1 MKRKHIFQILI
12 VTLLAGYL
20 TVFYGMRNT
29 IDTSFEQHAVQAAT
43 QQISQLYSSSKR
55 TFLAKHLSRSM
66 VTAAQAKVNQ
76 LVHNVE
82 NRDQKKIVAKDKRDA
97 DAASNMLTIQEATN
111 AQSSNLAQIE
121 SEGTR
126 ASAAYKAIVAI
137 KPAFAADYQQAVTQ
151 LYKKSLAIAQIK
163 KLYNDQNLQ
172 HPKADLSS
180 SNIDLAINAIENV
193 ENQDFAKNV
202 LPLVQVAKK
211 SQANNDTT
219 VAMES
224 TDTSSTK
231 QTATTGRQNQQDTGE
246 PASGVSGNHATTAGQ
261 ASDQTSQPSQ
271 KAPSQPTT
279 SPSGTSSSTDN
290 NAGASASSSI
300 SASANKAEPMTAVL
314 SGGLYK
320 TYDDA
325 VASIKI
331 QGKAVDDMT
340 IRSVT
345 MSDGSFQWTW
355 GPNGDS
361 GSSSSKPSSSAPS
374 SSNPTGQDANKNS
387 QPQH

>member
-1 MKRKHIFQILI
+1 M
-12 VTLLAGYL
+12 
-20 TVFYGMRNT
+20 
-29 IDTSFEQHAVQAAT
+29 
-43 QQISQLYSSSKR
+43 
-55 TFLAKHLSRSM
+55 
-66 VTAAQAKVNQ
+66 
-76 LVHNVE
+76 
-82 NRDQKKIVAKDKRDA
+82 
-97 DAASNMLTIQEATN
+97 
-111 AQSSNLAQIE
+111 
-121 SEGTR
+121 
-126 ASAAYKAIVAI
+126 
-137 KPAFAADYQQAVTQ
+137 
-151 LYKKSLAIAQIK
+151 
-163 KLYNDQNLQ
+163 
-172 HPKADLSS
+172 
-180 SNIDLAINAIENV
+180 
-193 ENQDFAKNV
+193 
-202 LPLVQVAKK
+202 
-211 SQANNDTT
+211 
-219 VAMES
+219 
-224 TDTSSTK
+224 
-231 QTATTGRQNQQDTGE
+231 
-246 PASGVSGNHATTAGQ
+246 SGNHATTAGQ